1 MVTARLIGIAPH
13 QLFPE
18 MGKTVV
24 RTYGPF
30 EPKINFNEAI
40 VSWDVSRPKNAALKV
55 QVRPVIVDHKANW
68 YTLANWAGDE
78 FLHPRGKRQWP
89 IRRGRRSPHR
99 HSPPQPAGSN
109 PGGRGRDV
117 DHRPRTNARAQAPN
131 RLVRGHNRQPSR
143 SPRAFQSLAAGDDVP
158 QRAQDDYPNGGVLCS
173 PTSVSMVLAFYAQKL
188 HRPELDQD
196 VPQVSDGVWD
206 TVYKG
211 AGNWPFN
218 TAFAGAFDG
227 MFAYVARFNRI
238 RDIQA
243 WTENGFPVIC
253 SVSYDMLRGKPLG
266 PTEQGHL
273 VVLVGFTKDGD
284 PVVNDPAS
292 KGAVRQTYK
301 RSDFLNAWNYSHRT
315 VYLIYPEGVRTPR
328 YRYNS
333 GLWYEVPL

>member
-13 QLFPE
+13 EAFPAQ
-18 MGKTVV
+18 GQSIS

-30 EPKINFNEAI
+30 DAKMNFNEAI
-40 VSWDVSRPKNAALKV
+40 VSWDVSHPKNAALKV

-78 FLHPRGKRQWP
+78 FLHPRESVNGQSDADGEVRTDTL
-89 IRRGRRSPHR
+89 HLN
-99 HSPPQPAGSN
+99 QPARILEVEVEMSTIAPGPTPELKLLTVSFADTTAN
-109 PGGRGRDV
+109 PV
-117 DHRPRTNARAQAPN
+117 DFPEASKAWGQTI
-131 RLVRGHNRQPSR
+131 G
-143 SPRAFQSLAAGDDVP
+143 VP

-196 VPQVSDGVWD
+196 VAQVSDGVWD

-218 TAFAGAFDG
+218 TAFAGGFDG
-227 MFAYVARFNRI
+227 MFAYVARFNCI

-253 SVSYDMLRGKPLG
+253 SVSYDMLRGKPLS

-273 VVLVGFTKDGD
+273 VVLIGFTKDGD
-284 PVVNDPAS
+284 PIFNDPAS

-301 RSDFLNAWNYSHRT
+301 RSDFQNAWNYSHRT
-315 VYLIYPEGVRTPR
+315 VYLIYPEGVRTPH